1 MGTFW
6 ARDEGP
12 GAVGESLVLPQ
23 DGTDGDVPPALGGES
38 ALEYMSDNSS
48 PQMFFHVIAPF
59 LVLPLDPRLAS
70 SAGTQTGPSGTAEA
84 NSSWANSRW
93 AILIDPEAA
102 AGSHA
107 LPGRSLNGDFSILL
121 LCSCGGCGGRR
132 LQPGPSLPPGP

>member
-93 AILIDPEAA
+93 AILIQPSELWCDWCPF
-102 AGSHA
+102 GFQ
-107 LPGRSLNGDFSILL
+107 GTNSL
-121 LCSCGGCGGRR
+121 
-132 LQPGPSLPPGP
+132 